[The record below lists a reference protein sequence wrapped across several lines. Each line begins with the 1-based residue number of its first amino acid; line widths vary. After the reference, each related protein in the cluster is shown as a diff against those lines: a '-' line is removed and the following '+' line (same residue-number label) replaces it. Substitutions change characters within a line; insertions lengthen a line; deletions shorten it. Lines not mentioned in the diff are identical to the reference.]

1 MFNFQNE
8 CITYTPYNTTQ
19 SDYTNRVAMDSD
31 DEVGIAT
38 DEELLNGNRTPG
50 SQETLLDNT
59 PEETQTPL
67 VTLATSPDKLVKL
80 NEACYQGPPL
90 QAAETQKEADSDN
103 PPGNKTS
110 HETPSVDSRDVEL
123 PGIKVTLATG
133 TGFSQSDES
142 INEHNQVAYGYS
154 NQSEYRSVVQDPKP
168 VYHRRP
174 KRCSFIAHGHYRPWS
189 EYDSE
194 EHGIS
199 RSTSVDN
206 PHLPVSNRSS
216 NPSPGSNYKPKS
228 ILKRCHTAPGQY
240 GIQQRPSFIMDNKDT
255 NTNYNNNVGSDS
267 LTNKIGKHT
276 KSPTGNTTQ
285 SIPNC
290 DNTMVLFND
299 ILEEDSSPPSNNRGN
314 NVTISSRVTR
324 EDIRN
329 RNAPSDGNVNKTLDI
344 RNAEHSG
351 GEESEGEGEDD
362 LLSDNL
368 TAGQRKFLLD
378 PAFEG
383 VEPTYV

>member
-1 MFNFQNE
+1 MFDFQNE
-8 CITYTPYNTTQ
+8 CITYTPYNTRQ

-38 DEELLNGNRTPG
+38 DDELRSGNRTPG

-67 VTLATSPDKLVKL
+67 VTLATCPDKLVKL

-90 QAAETQKEADSDN
+90 QAAKIQKEADSDN
-103 PPGNKTS
+103 LPGNKTS
-110 HETPSVDSRDVEL
+110 HDTLPVDSSDVEF

-142 INEHNQVAYGYS
+142 LNEHNQVAYGYG
-154 NQSEYRSVVQDPKP
+154 NQSEYSCVVQDQKP

-194 EHGIS
+194 EHSIS

-240 GIQQRPSFIMDNKDT
+240 GIQQRPSYIMDNKDT
-255 NTNYNNNVGSDS
+255 NTNYNNNVESDS
-267 LTNKIGKHT
+267 LTNTIDTRT
-276 KSPTGNTTQ
+276 KSQNGNTSQ

-290 DNTMVLFND
+290 DNTIVLFND
-299 ILEEDSSPPSNNRGN
+299 ILEEYPSLPNNTFGN
-314 NVTISSRVTR
+314 NVAISSRVSR
-324 EDIRN
+324 EDISN
-329 RNAPSDGNVNKTLDI
+329 RNAPSEGNVNKTQDI
-344 RNAEHSG
+344 STRKH
-351 GEESEGEGEDD
+351 SEGEDSEDEGQ
-362 LLSDNL
+362 SSYNL